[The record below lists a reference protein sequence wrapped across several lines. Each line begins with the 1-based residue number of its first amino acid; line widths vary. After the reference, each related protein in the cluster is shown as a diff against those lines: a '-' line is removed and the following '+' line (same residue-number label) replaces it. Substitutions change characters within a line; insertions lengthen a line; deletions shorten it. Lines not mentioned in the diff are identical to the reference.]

1 MQTNEKWESEDQE
14 FWKTEGKAIANRNLW
29 ISIPALLLAF
39 AVWQLWSVVAVNLNS
54 AGFNY
59 APEQLFTLAALP
71 GLTGATTR
79 FLYSFTVPIFG
90 GRNWT
95 VLSTA
100 SLLIPVVGIGLAV
113 QNPETSFTT
122 MAILA
127 AFCGLGGGNFASSMS
142 HISFFFPKKVKGTAM
157 GLNAGLG
164 NLGVSTVQFLA
175 PLVITVGIFGS
186 LGGAPQILMKNGIE
200 QHVFLQNA
208 AFIWVI
214 PIILSTAAAFWGM
227 NNLATAK
234 ASVREQLVV
243 LKRKHTWLMSW
254 LYTMCFG
261 SFIGFSAAF
270 PLLIKTLFPEVNA
283 LQLAFLGPLVG
294 AASRPVGGWLGDK
307 FGGARMTTLCII
319 AMIGAALGAIFFINS
334 NSFVGFFIMFLL
346 LFITAGI
353 ANGSTFRMIPIIF
366 PPKEAAAVLGITSAI
381 AAYAAFFIPKSFSW
395 SLKATASPNNAILAF
410 IVFYVISLGINWY
423 YYDRKNAE
431 IKC

>member
-366 PPKEAAAVLGITSAI
+366 PPKEAAGNHVGDCSICS
-381 AAYAAFFIPKSFSW
+381 
-395 SLKATASPNNAILAF
+395 
-410 IVFYVISLGINWY
+410 VFYP
-423 YYDRKNAE
+423 
-431 IKC
+431 